1 MSLSDL
7 VETLQA
13 LPSEAPVVFLTDEGE
28 IGAGYH
34 VTELKLSHVTSI
46 DCGTR
51 IANWS
56 EAALQLLD
64 GANGRHMTVGKLSA
78 ILGQSMSRVS
88 GLATVPLKAEFA
100 HGNEG
105 MQLYGIDTPEL
116 TGAKVIVRLTQLRAQ
131 CKPALEMPANQNLSS
146 CCGASPQSQCCG

>member
-7 VETLQA
+7 LETLQA

-46 DCGTR
+46 DCGAR
-51 IANWS
+51 IASWS

-64 GANGRHMTVGKLSA
+64 GADGGHMTAGKLSA
-78 ILGQSMSRVS
+78 ILRQSIARVS
-88 GLATVPLKAEFA
+88 GLAAVPLKAEFA

-105 MQLYGIDTPEL
+105 MHLYGIDTPEL
-116 TGAKVIVRLTQLRAQ
+116 EGAKVVVRLTQLRAH
-131 CKPALEMPANQNLSS
+131 CKPALEMPANQNMSA
-146 CCGASPQSQCCG
+146 CCGTSPQSQCCG